1 MFAVSLVALLG
12 MGISALVLVILIAV
26 IMRR

>member
-1 MFAVSLVALLG
+1 MFAVSFVALLG
-12 MGISALVLVILIAV
+12 MGIAALVLVILIAV

>member
-12 MGISALVLVILIAV
+12 IGFAALLLVILIAV

>member
-12 MGISALVLVILIAV
+12 MGIATLVLVILIAV

>member
-12 MGISALVLVILIAV
+12 MGIAALVLVILIAV

>member
-12 MGISALVLVILIAV
+12 MGIAALVLVILIAV
-26 IMRR
+26 MMRR

>member
-12 MGISALVLVILIAV
+12 IGLAALVLVILIAV

>member
-12 MGISALVLVILIAV
+12 IGFAALLLVILIAV
-26 IMRR
+26 IVRR

>member
-12 MGISALVLVILIAV
+12 MVIAALVLVILIAV

>member
-1 MFAVSLVALLG
+1 MFAVSLVTLLG
-12 MGISALVLVILIAV
+12 MGIAALVLVILIAV

>member
-12 MGISALVLVILIAV
+12 IGLAALVLVILIAV
-26 IMRR
+26 MMRR

>member
-12 MGISALVLVILIAV
+12 IGIAALVLVILIAV